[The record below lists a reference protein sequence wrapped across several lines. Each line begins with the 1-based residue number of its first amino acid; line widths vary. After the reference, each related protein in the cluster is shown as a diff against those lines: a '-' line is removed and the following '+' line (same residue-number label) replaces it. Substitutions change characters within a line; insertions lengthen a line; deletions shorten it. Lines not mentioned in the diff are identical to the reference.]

1 MFSLIRKT
9 IARGTPYFI
18 RKRIPMKISKH
29 LYFSGQFNA
38 RLYGEK
44 VATLISTGNQIEN
57 EIYWKG
63 FEACHEGLSTQIWA
77 SIIVQTK
84 PRTVWDVGANSG
96 TYGILAK
103 SIFPGCEVSFFE
115 PIPKAV
121 KMIEQNLILNRI
133 EASVFQLALGDYDGE
148 GEIYF
153 AEGADFATSVTVN
166 KDTTS
171 DQTKSVRMEIKVV
184 RANSVLK
191 QHKMSLPDLV
201 KLDVETFEPEV
212 LNGFGT
218 SFPHDAIFL
227 IEVLTHDKAEQLS
240 QFFPSANYDF
250 FNINDAKNTFRKT
263 MKLEKSDFYN
273 CLILPK
279 ARSIQFNFDQVLT
292 SVKKAHKY

>member
-9 IARGTPYFI
+9 IARSTPYFI
-18 RKRIPMKISKH
+18 RKRIPIKISKH
-29 LYFSGQFNA
+29 LYFSGQFKA

-44 VATLISTGNQIEN
+44 IATLISTGNQIEN

-84 PRTVWDVGANSG
+84 PRIVWDIGANSG

-148 GEIYF
+148 GKIYF
-153 AEGADFATSVTVN
+153 AEGTDFATSVTVN

-171 DQTKSVRMEIKVV
+171 DQTRSVSLEIKVS
-184 RANSVLK
+184 RAESILNE
-191 QHKMSLPDLV
+191 HKVPLPNLV

-218 SFPHDAIFL
+218 IFPHDAIFL
-227 IEVLTHDKAEQLS
+227 IEVLSDINAEKLS
-240 QFFPSANYDF
+240 KFFPSAKYDF
-250 FNINDAKNTFRKT
+250 YNIDDARSTFRKT
-263 MKLEKSDFYN
+263 TMLEKSNFYN
-273 CLILPK
+273 CLVIPK
-279 ARSIQFNFDQVLT
+279 ANLIQLNFDYTLT
-292 SVKKAHKY
+292 PVSRGG

>member
-9 IARGTPYFI
+9 IARGTPFFI
-18 RKRIPMKISKH
+18 RKRIPIEISKH
-29 LYFSGQFNA
+29 FYFSGQFKA

-63 FEACHEGLSTQIWA
+63 FEGCHEGLSTQIWA
-77 SIIVQTK
+77 SIIVQTR
-84 PRTVWDVGANSG
+84 PGIIWDIGANSG
-96 TYGILAK
+96 TYGVLAK

-133 EASVFQLALGDYDGE
+133 DASVFQLALGDYDGE

-171 DQTKSVRMEIKVV
+171 DQTNSVKMEIKVL
-184 RANSVLK
+184 RAESILK
-191 QHKMSLPDLV
+191 QHKIPLPNLV

-227 IEVLTHDKAEQLS
+227 IEVLTHDKADQLS
-240 QFFPSANYDF
+240 QFFPSADYDF
-250 FNINDAKNTFRKT
+250 FNIDDAKNSFRKT
-263 MKLEKSDFYN
+263 TRLEKSDFYN
-273 CLILPK
+273 YLILPK
-279 ARSIQFNFDQVLT
+279 ATSIQFNFDRVLT
-292 SVKKAHKY
+292 PITRSK

>member
-9 IARGTPYFI
+9 IARSTPYFI
-18 RKRIPMKISKH
+18 RKKIPIKISKH
-29 LYFSGQFNA
+29 LYFSGQFKA
-38 RLYGEK
+38 RLYGKK

-84 PRTVWDVGANSG
+84 PRIVWDIGANSG

-148 GEIYF
+148 GKIYF
-153 AEGADFATSVTVN
+153 AEGTDFATSVTVN

-171 DQTKSVRMEIKVV
+171 DQTRSVSLEIKVS
-184 RANSVLK
+184 RAESILNE
-191 QHKMSLPDLV
+191 HKVPLPNLV

-218 SFPHDAIFL
+218 IFPHDAIFL
-227 IEVLTHDKAEQLS
+227 IEVLSDINAEKLS
-240 QFFPSANYDF
+240 KFFPIAKYDF
-250 FNINDAKNTFRKT
+250 YNIDDARSTFRKT
-263 MKLEKSDFYN
+263 TMLEKSNFYN
-273 CLILPK
+273 CLVIPK
-279 ARSIQFNFDQVLT
+279 ANLIQLNFDYTLT
-292 SVKKAHKY
+292 PVSRGG

>member
-18 RKRIPMKISKH
+18 RKRIPIKISKH

-103 SIFPGCEVSFFE
+103 SIFPECEVSFFE

-133 EASVFQLALGDYDGE
+133 DASVFQLALGDYDGE

-171 DQTKSVRMEIKVV
+171 DQTKSVRMGIKVL
-184 RANSVLK
+184 RAQSILK
-191 QHKMSLPDLV
+191 EHKMPLPNLV

-218 SFPHDAIFL
+218 SFPHDAVFL
-227 IEVLTHDKAEQLS
+227 IEVLSDTNAEKLS
-240 QFFPSANYDF
+240 IFFPSSRYVYY
-250 FNINDAKNTFRKT
+250 NIDDAKNTFRKT
-263 MKLEKSDFYN
+263 GLLKKSDFYN
-273 CLILPK
+273 CLVVPK
-279 ARSIQFNFDQVLT
+279 ARLDEFNFDHILAL
-292 SVKKAHKY
+292 VK

>member
-1 MFSLIRKT
+1 MFSPIRKT
-9 IARGTPYFI
+9 IARSTPYFI
-18 RKRIPMKISKH
+18 RKKIPIKISKH
-29 LYFSGQFNA
+29 LHFSGQFKA
-38 RLYGEK
+38 RLYGKK

-77 SIIVQTK
+77 SIIVQTR
-84 PRTVWDVGANSG
+84 PRIVWDVGANSG

-133 EASVFQLALGDYDGE
+133 DASVFQLALGDYDGE

-171 DQTKSVRMEIKVV
+171 DQTRSVSLEIKVS
-184 RANSVLK
+184 RAESILNE
-191 QHKMSLPDLV
+191 HKMPLPNLV

-240 QFFPSANYDF
+240 QFFPSTDYDF
-250 FNINDAKNTFRKT
+250 FNIDDSKNSFRKT
-263 MKLEKSDFYN
+263 TRLEKSDFYN
-273 CLILPK
+273 YLILPK
-279 ARSIQFNFDQVLT
+279 ARSIQFNFDRVLT
-292 SVKKAHKY
+292 SITRST

>member
-9 IARGTPYFI
+9 IARSTPYFI
-18 RKRIPMKISKH
+18 RKRIPIKISKH
-29 LYFSGQFNA
+29 LYFSGQFKA

-77 SIIVQTK
+77 SIIVQTR
-84 PRTVWDVGANSG
+84 PRVIWDVGANSG

-133 EASVFQLALGDYDGE
+133 DASVFQLALGDYDGE

-171 DQTKSVRMEIKVV
+171 DQTNSVKMKIKVL
-184 RANSVLK
+184 RAESILK
-191 QHKMSLPDLV
+191 QHKIPLPNLV

-227 IEVLTHDKAEQLS
+227 IEVLTHDKADQLS
-240 QFFPSANYDF
+240 QFFPSADYDF
-250 FNINDAKNTFRKT
+250 FNIDDAKNSFRKT
-263 MKLEKSDFYN
+263 TRLEKSDFYN
-273 CLILPK
+273 YLILPK
-279 ARSIQFNFDQVLT
+279 ATSIQFNFDRVLT
-292 SVKKAHKY
+292 PITRSK

>member
-9 IARGTPYFI
+9 IARSTPYFI
-18 RKRIPMKISKH
+18 RKKIPIKISKH
-29 LYFSGQFNA
+29 LYFSGQFKA
-38 RLYGEK
+38 RLYGKK

-77 SIIVQTK
+77 SIIVQTR
-84 PRTVWDVGANSG
+84 PRIVWDIGANSG

-171 DQTKSVRMEIKVV
+171 DQTNSVKMEIKVL
-184 RANSVLK
+184 RAESILK
-191 QHKMSLPDLV
+191 QHKMPLPNLV

-227 IEVLTHDKAEQLS
+227 IEVLTHDKADQLS
-240 QFFPSANYDF
+240 QFFPSTDYDF
-250 FNINDAKNTFRKT
+250 FNIDDAKNSFRKT
-263 MKLEKSDFYN
+263 TRLEKSDFYN
-273 CLILPK
+273 YLILPK
-279 ARSIQFNFDQVLT
+279 ATSIQFNFGRVLT
-292 SVKKAHKY
+292 PITRSK